1 MCVFQTVH
9 LNAPLIIIG
18 CQGMSSYT
26 KNRVAVFLR
35 PILNIA
41 DMSLKKIDQA
51 VFAHYWN
58 CGTEIKAGMPIFCP
72 PPPQATEL

>member
-51 VFAHYWN
+51 VFAHSGN
-58 CGTEIKAGMPIFCP
+58 CGTEIKAGMPIFLP
-72 PPPQATEL
+72 PPPQAT